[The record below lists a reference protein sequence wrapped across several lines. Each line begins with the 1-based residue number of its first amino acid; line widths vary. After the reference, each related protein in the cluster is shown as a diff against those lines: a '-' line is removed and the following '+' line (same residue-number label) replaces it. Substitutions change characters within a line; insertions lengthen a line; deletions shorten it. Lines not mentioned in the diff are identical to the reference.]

1 MMTKKVILISSIY
14 IFSTFLS
21 FGKEF
26 SSSLKVYESV
36 ISPVLEAK
44 CVSCHGAEKDKGK
57 LRMHTSEALIKGG
70 RGAGEDII
78 VKGEVD
84 DSELIYRIT
93 LPKEDEEAMPPM
105 EDEAHYNPVTEQE
118 LSVLKSW
125 IKMGASFDMLIKD
138 LDEAGKQAADYVLKN
153 LPEKKLSATAL
164 LIPKLPEVPQA
175 DAQIVQKLRD
185 SGILIMPIAQNT
197 NALYVNASYKGK
209 SFDDENAK
217 LLQSIAPQ
225 LLWLNIARTAVTDE
239 VAETLSKFTLLERL
253 HAENTSLTDG
263 ATPNLSRLSNLKYLN
278 LYGTDIS
285 DASIENFRKLKKLEK
300 IFLWQTKVTSEGAE
314 SLRKNFVD
322 QSVYANLLKEKE
334 TLSAKVEEISSSFE
348 TQLSKLADKQ
358 SSLSQKTMD
367 TSPIN
372 GKCPIANKSVD
383 AAKSVIFEGRMVGLC
398 CDKCK
403 SKFIKDPSSYRSK
416 IANFEASKEFKEIQT
431 IIKNKEENKDQE
443 LEKIGVELRDISAKL
458 NSMGPEINLGW
469 TVAKSK

>member
-1 MMTKKVILISSIY
+1 MMTKKVFLICSVFIL
-14 IFSTFLS
+14 STFLS

-26 SSSLKVYESV
+26 SSSLKVYDSV

-57 LRMHTSEALIKGG
+57 LRMHSKEALIKGG

-93 LPKEDEEAMPPM
+93 LPKDDEEAMPPM

-209 SFDDENAK
+209 SFNDESAK

-278 LYGTDIS
+278 LYGTDVS

-322 QSVYANLLKEKE
+322 QSIYANLQKEKE
-334 TLSAKVEEISSSFE
+334 SLSAKVEELSSTFE

-358 SSLSQKTMD
+358 KSLSK
-367 TSPIN
+367 
-372 GKCPIANKSVD
+372 K
-383 AAKSVIFEGRMVGLC
+383 
-398 CDKCK
+398 
-403 SKFIKDPSSYRSK
+403 
-416 IANFEASKEFKEIQT
+416 
-431 IIKNKEENKDQE
+431 
-443 LEKIGVELRDISAKL
+443 LRTHL
-458 NSMGPEINLGW
+458 Q
-469 TVAKSK
+469 